1 MKQLDRDSKSQK
13 TGFYFNSYFMKKTLF
28 IITFLFS
35 FISFSQNVRT
45 IKTSEYEISFPENL
59 KFDDSKTR
67 NIEVIIYMEKEN
79 EKDLF
84 IENINLIIQDLK
96 DYQIDLNEYV
106 KITETQV
113 NENGKL
119 IESKRISLNGTET
132 QVMIYEA
139 KPTGRALKFYQY
151 ILVKNEKAFVLTYS
165 AEVENFELYF
175 QEINKIFNSF
185 SVK

>member
-1 MKQLDRDSKSQK
+1 MKQLDKDSKSQK
-13 TGFYFNSYFMKKTLF
+13 IGFYFNSYFIKKTLF

-35 FISFSQNVRT
+35 FISYSQNVRT

-67 NIEVIIYMEKEN
+67 NTEVIIYMEN

-84 IENINLIIQDLK
+84 IENINLLIQDLK
-96 DYQIDLNEYV
+96 GHQIDLNQYV

-119 IESKRISLNGTET
+119 IESEKINLNGASA
-132 QVMIYEA
+132 QLMVYEA
-139 KPTGRALKFYQY
+139 TLSGRALKFYQY

-175 QEINKIFNSF
+175 QEMNKIFNSF
-185 SVK
+185 TAK

>member
-1 MKQLDRDSKSQK
+1 
-13 TGFYFNSYFMKKTLF
+13 MKKILF

-35 FISFSQNVRT
+35 FISFSQNART

-67 NIEVIIYMEKEN
+67 NTEVIIYMEKEN

-96 DYQIDLNEYV
+96 GYQIDLNQYINISE
-106 KITETQV
+106 IQV

-119 IESKRISLNGTET
+119 IESKKINLNGAEA
-132 QVMIYEA
+132 QLMVYEA

-151 ILVKNEKAFVLTYS
+151 LLVKNEKAFILTYS
-165 AEVENFELYF
+165 AEVEKFDLYF